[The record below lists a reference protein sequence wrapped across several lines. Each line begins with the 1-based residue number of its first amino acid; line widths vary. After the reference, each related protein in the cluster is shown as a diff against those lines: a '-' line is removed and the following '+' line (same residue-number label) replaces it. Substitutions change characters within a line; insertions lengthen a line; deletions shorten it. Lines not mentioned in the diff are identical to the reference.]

1 MKLLRLLSAV
11 VPLLMAAPTACGPY
25 LTYKELRLQAFTIN
39 NACTQGPLTFHAQTT
54 GARWGERLQIYV
66 QANHTLVGR
75 YSMKIGDK
83 PEWNG
88 QFASQIG
95 TTAQGSNGPY
105 TTYAAATK
113 PDNARCVAR
122 PVEAQA
128 PAAAAEMPAPAAPA
142 PVQPQPAPPVAPAP
156 SAPEPAPYPSAP
168 PAATAPAPYY
178 PPAPPAPPPYYARP
192 AQPPAMQAHE
202 ETREK
207 TDDEMRAEVA
217 GKGVEAWRLQV
228 VKWVEIAA
236 SRHYRSSGDVQ
247 VISWSIE
254 HNEPESRVE
263 MAANTPIEVTIWF
276 EQPNDVSQSIWFFA
290 YEIAE
295 PSVAETE
302 YIAYLQKE
310 RAEQKRQAEQD
321 AKDRADKEL
330 KRQENCKKDPD
341 DKQNCW
347 QQYCARHHE
356 DTSCWG
362 PDGYEGGQKRRQ
374 TQAQAAIDADKAH
387 PPPPR
392 PRPADGPPPAAQ
404 DETQPPQPSLH
415 AEWVAG
421 YWQWSGFAW
430 FWLSGWWRVPDSDR
444 IARTTVYAPVLPPP
458 PQAEMIPPPPM
469 PNAIWIAGQWAWNG
483 QIWLWIHGGW
493 RFAPSVS
500 FQWRLPRWVMEG
512 GRVRLEPGGWVQIR

>member
-1 MKLLRLLSAV
+1 MKPLHFLPKFVPVLLAALS
-11 VPLLMAAPTACGPY
+11 ACGPY
-25 LTYKELRLQAFTIN
+25 LTYKELKLQAFTIN

-75 YSMKIGDK
+75 YRMKIGDK
-83 PEWNG
+83 PAFDG
-88 QFASQIG
+88 FFASQIG
-95 TTAQGSNGPY
+95 TTAHGSSGPY

-122 PVEAQA
+122 PVEAQG
-128 PAAAAEMPAPAAPA
+128 PVVAAE
-142 PVQPQPAPPVAPAP
+142 
-156 SAPEPAPYPSAP
+156 SAPEPEP
-168 PAATAPAPYY
+168 APAPPPAPAQQQPDP
-178 PPAPPAPPPYYARP
+178 PPAPPNYGPPP
-192 AQPPAMQAHE
+192 PPQGPPPPNYGPPPQAPVMQAHE

-207 TDDEMRAEVA
+207 TDEEMRAEVA
-217 GKGVEAWRLQV
+217 AQGVEAWRLQV
-228 VKWVEIAA
+228 VKWVEISA
-236 SRHYRSSGDVQ
+236 SRHYRSSGDIQ

-254 HNEPESRVE
+254 HNEPEGRVE
-263 MAANTPIEVTIWF
+263 LPANTAIDVTIWF
-276 EQPNDVSQSIWFFA
+276 EQPNDVSASIWFFA

-295 PSVAETE
+295 PSVAEAE

-310 RAEQKRQAEQD
+310 RQERIVEAEKD
-321 AKDRADKEL
+321 AKDRAKKEL
-330 KRQENCKKDPD
+330 ERQEHCKKDPD
-341 DKQNCW
+341 DKENCW
-347 QQYCARHHE
+347 YEYCPRHHD
-356 DTSCWG
+356 DTTCWG
-362 PDGYEGGQKRRQ
+362 KGGYDARMNGTQYREQVRQ
-374 TQAQAAIDADKAH
+374 YASEKAERAA
-387 PPPPR
+387 
-392 PRPADGPPPAAQ
+392 RPAAPQPRQPDGPPPAAQ

-458 PQAEMIPPPPM
+458 PQVETIPPPPM
-469 PNAIWIAGQWAWNG
+469 PNAVWIAGQWAWNG
-483 QIWLWIHGGW
+483 QIWLWVRGGW
-493 RFAPSVS
+493 RFAPGVS